1 MKTIDLRS
9 DTVTRPTE
17 AMRLAMAEAEVGD
30 DVYGED
36 PTINQ
41 LEELAA
47 RILGKE
53 AAVFVPSGTMGN
65 QVSIMA
71 WTRPGDE
78 IIAGAACHVVQN
90 EAGGAARLSGVGCA
104 LVAEPMMGPEDVER
118 LVRPRGNVHYPR
130 SRLVCLENALG
141 DGRVMSLERMEAI
154 YQSAHR
160 HELLVHLDGARLF
173 NAAVALKVS
182 AREIA
187 DHADSVSVCLSKGLC
202 APVGSLVCG
211 PADFAAEVRRCRKV
225 LGGGLRQAG
234 VLAACGLIA
243 LCDMTKRL
251 DDDHENARHLG
262 RMLAE
267 IPGVLVEPEN
277 IDINMVFWEPAS
289 KSFNDQSYVAFMAE
303 SGIKVGGPSGGRF
316 RLVTHNDVSRADV
329 EFYVDRLRVFMG

>member
-9 DTVTRPTE
+9 DTVTKPTE

-36 PTINQ
+36 PTVNR
-41 LEELAA
+41 LESLAA

-78 IIAGAACHVVQN
+78 IIAGAACHIVQS

-104 LVAEPMMGPEDVER
+104 LAGEPMMGAEEVEGLIR
-118 LVRPRGNVHYPR
+118 DPGNVHHPR

-141 DGRVMSLERMEAI
+141 NGRVMPLDRMAAV
-154 YQSAHR
+154 YQMAKAHG
-160 HELLVHLDGARLF
+160 LAVHLDGARLF
-173 NAAVALKVS
+173 NAAVALKVA

-187 DHADSVSVCLSKGLC
+187 DRADSVSVCLSKGLC
-202 APVGSLVCG
+202 APVGTLVCG

-243 LCDMTKRL
+243 LDDMTKRL
-251 DDDHENARHLG
+251 DDDHENARRLG
-262 RMLAE
+262 RLLAE
-267 IPGVLVEPEN
+267 IPGVTVEPEA
-277 IDINMVFWEPAS
+277 IEINMVFWQPTAAD
-289 KSFNDQSYVAFMAE
+289 FDDRAYVAFMAE
-303 SGIKVGGPSGGRF
+303 SGLKVSGRSGGRF
-316 RLVTHNDVSRADV
+316 RLVTHNDVSRADI
-329 EFYVDRLRVFMG
+329 EFYAERLRAFMN